1 MKKIAVI
8 VTRGGYNNLLQAC
21 EWITLAASNGVR
33 VGVFFRDEAAARMNL
48 AKVKELTLSE
58 GYRGREAHVRETLRE
73 EKKSDLQGLLR
84 AAKEAGDVK
93 LSVCRDS
100 IRYFEISVESL
111 LPELDEVQQAK
122 AFWKEEMAE
131 ADHILTF

>member
-1 MKKIAVI
+1 MKKVAVI

-21 EWITLAASNGVR
+21 EWITLAASHGVQ

-58 GYRGREAHVRETLRE
+58 GYRGREAHVRERLRE
-73 EKKSDLQGLLR
+73 EKKNDLQGLLR
-84 AAKEAGDVK
+84 TAKEAGDVK

-100 IRYFEISVESL
+100 IRYFDISVERL
-111 LPELDEVQQAK
+111 LPELDEVQQAE

-131 ADHILTF
+131 ADQILTF